1 MRWVALAALAWVAVI
16 ALFAIA
22 VQSPAQPPRLSH
34 SDATSHLA
42 RALSTVGTTGNR
54 HPQWIVV
61 KASSARQALVI
72 DVEARV
78 PADSAG
84 IAAEIVAPVR
94 GKYEEI
100 LIYIR
105 PAGSP
110 AGAKVRRIQW
120 TPDGGF
126 VESSF

>member
-1 MRWVALAALAWVAVI
+1 MRWVASAALAWVAVI

-42 RALSTVGTTGNR
+42 RTLNPVATTGES
-54 HPQWIVV
+54 PEWVVV
-61 KASSARQALVI
+61 KASSALEALVVE
-72 DVEARV
+72 VEARA
-78 PADSAG
+78 PEHSARIAD
-84 IAAEIVAPVR
+84 EIVAPVR
-94 GKYEEI
+94 TKYEEI

-105 PAGSP
+105 PAGAP
-110 AGAKVRRIQW
+110 PGAVVRRIQW